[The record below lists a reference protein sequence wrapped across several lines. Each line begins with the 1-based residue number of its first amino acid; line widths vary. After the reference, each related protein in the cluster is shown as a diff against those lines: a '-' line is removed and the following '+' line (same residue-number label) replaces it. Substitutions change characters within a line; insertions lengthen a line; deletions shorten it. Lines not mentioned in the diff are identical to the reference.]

1 MNEAEKNRRE
11 DGRYNFSLQHL
22 RVLIFNNKDRAQHI
36 VQYAWLPPQ
45 PHFQITV
52 SRTKVIMRR
61 KLYLQ
66 KKPFNPVFTWPPLMK
81 IPEFF
86 NLPLETGRLCML
98 ALNSPHSQH
107 RGFPGTERN
116 VEITNL
122 RLGQDQARTQ
132 RIVPGHKPS
141 PSLHSSH
148 YFSFLICFQAKC
160 CISVVKFVR
169 ISEVKIVYVSI

>member
-1 MNEAEKNRRE
+1 
-11 DGRYNFSLQHL
+11 
-22 RVLIFNNKDRAQHI
+22 
-36 VQYAWLPPQ
+36 
-45 PHFQITV
+45 
-52 SRTKVIMRR
+52 MRR

-98 ALNSPHSQH
+98 ALNSQHSQH

-122 RLGQDQARTQ
+122 RIGWPGLVTSQKTEARGEAGWKQ
-132 RIVPGHKPS
+132 RKIKIFQEMIRQVVGH
-141 PSLHSSH
+141 SLSH
-148 YFSFLICFQAKC
+148 QS
-160 CISVVKFVR
+160 
-169 ISEVKIVYVSI
+169 

>member
-1 MNEAEKNRRE
+1 MRQKKQER
-11 DGRYNFSLQHL
+11 GRTGDT
-22 RVLIFNNKDRAQHI
+22 IFHCNTLASSYLTTKINNHI
-36 VQYAWLPPQ
+36 EYLPSPQ

-98 ALNSPHSQH
+98 ALNSQHSQH

-122 RLGQDQARTQ
+122 RYVLAGQALLQVRRRRREERQ
-132 RIVPGHKPS
+132 VGSKERLK
-141 PSLHSSH
+141 
-148 YFSFLICFQAKC
+148 YFRK
-160 CISVVKFVR
+160 
-169 ISEVKIVYVSI
+169 

>member
-1 MNEAEKNRRE
+1 MRQKKTGERTGDLISHCNT
-11 DGRYNFSLQHL
+11 SCPHILQQRSWRL
-22 RVLIFNNKDRAQHI
+22 ENIN
-36 VQYAWLPPQ
+36 PPQ

-98 ALNSPHSQH
+98 ALNSQHSQH

-116 VEITNL
+116 REECRNNKSTYWPGRPLLQVRRRRREAAWKP
-122 RLGQDQARTQ
+122 RL
-132 RIVPGHKPS
+132 K
-141 PSLHSSH
+141 
-148 YFSFLICFQAKC
+148 YFRK
-160 CISVVKFVR
+160 
-169 ISEVKIVYVSI
+169 

>member
-1 MNEAEKNRRE
+1 MNEAEKNRKERTGE
-11 DGRYNFSLQHL
+11 FFTVTPPCPHILQQRSWRL
-22 RVLIFNNKDRAQHI
+22 ENINS
-36 VQYAWLPPQ
+36 PQ

-98 ALNSPHSQH
+98 ALNSQHSQH

-122 RLGQDQARTQ
+122 RCGRVRSALLQVRRQRQAGCKERL
-132 RIVPGHKPS
+132 K
-141 PSLHSSH
+141 
-148 YFSFLICFQAKC
+148 YFRK
-160 CISVVKFVR
+160 
-169 ISEVKIVYVSI
+169 

>member
-1 MNEAEKNRRE
+1 MRQKKQER
-11 DGRYNFSLQHL
+11 GRTGDT
-22 RVLIFNNKDRAQHI
+22 IFHCNTFASSYLTTKINKDHI
-36 VQYAWLPPQ
+36 VYLPSPK

-122 RLGQDQARTQ
+122 RCGRVRSALLQVRRQRQAGCKERL
-132 RIVPGHKPS
+132 K
-141 PSLHSSH
+141 
-148 YFSFLICFQAKC
+148 YFRK
-160 CISVVKFVR
+160 
-169 ISEVKIVYVSI
+169 

>member
-1 MNEAEKNRRE
+1 MRWGEEFANSLHSFLLPRSGMLLQYWLKKAEPSRRKIWMRQKKQE
-11 DGRYNFSLQHL
+11 RGRTGDT
-22 RVLIFNNKDRAQHI
+22 IFHCNTFASSYLTTKINNHI
-36 VQYAWLPPQ
+36 EYLPSPQ

-98 ALNSPHSQH
+98 ALNSQHSQH
-107 RGFPGTERN
+107 RGFPGTER
-116 VEITNL
+116 
-122 RLGQDQARTQ
+122 GM
-132 RIVPGHKPS
+132 
-141 PSLHSSH
+141 
-148 YFSFLICFQAKC
+148 
-160 CISVVKFVR
+160 
-169 ISEVKIVYVSI
+169 

>member
-1 MNEAEKNRRE
+1 MR
-11 DGRYNFSLQHL
+11 D
-22 RVLIFNNKDRAQHI
+22 
-36 VQYAWLPPQ
+36 AWEPSVQ
-45 PHFQITV
+45 PHFQIIV
-52 SRTKVIMRR
+52 YRTKVIMRR

-98 ALNSPHSQH
+98 ALNSQHSQH

-122 RLGQDQARTQ
+122 RIGRVGSAL
-132 RIVPGHKPS
+132 
-141 PSLHSSH
+141 LHSLVTSQKTEAGWKQRLK
-148 YFSFLICFQAKC
+148 YFRK
-160 CISVVKFVR
+160 
-169 ISEVKIVYVSI
+169 